1 MNLHDVNQGIKKH
14 KKLNRVGR
22 GSGSGHGKTAG
33 RGHKGQGQLAGWTLH
48 PAFEGGQMP
57 LYRRIPKRG
66 FNNRWAKFVRTVNVG
81 ELNETFEAGT
91 EINPETLQ
99 GAIKGNYDV
108 LKILGDG
115 ELTKK
120 FKVSAHQ
127 FSKSAEEKIKAAG
140 GEVVVLPGPA
150 PVVKGEKRTK
160 KKSPRKST
168 QKPAAG
174 K

>member
-14 KKLNRVGR
+14 KKLTRVGR

-33 RGHKGQGQLAGWTLH
+33 RGNKGQGQLAGWTLH

-66 FNNRWAKFVRTVNVG
+66 FNNRWALFVRTVNVG
-81 ELNETFEAGT
+81 ELNETFDDGAEVG
-91 EINPETLQ
+91 PETLQ
-99 GAIKGNYDV
+99 GALKGNYDI

-115 ELTKK
+115 EVTKK
-120 FKVSAHQ
+120 LKVAAHR

-140 GEVVVLPGPA
+140 GEVIVLPGKA
-150 PVVKGEKRTK
+150 PVVKGENRSK
-160 KKSPRKST
+160 KKT
-168 QKPAAG
+168 GG

>member
-1 MNLHDVNQGIKKH
+1 
-14 KKLNRVGR
+14 
-22 GSGSGHGKTAG
+22 
-33 RGHKGQGQLAGWTLH
+33 
-48 PAFEGGQMP
+48 MP

-81 ELNETFEAGT
+81 ELNETFDSGADIT
-91 EINPETLQ
+91 PETLQ

-115 ELTKK
+115 EVTKK
-120 FKVSAHQ
+120 LKVSAHQ

-140 GEVVVLPGPA
+140 GEVVILAGPA
-150 PVVKGEKRTK
+150 PVKKGEKRAK
-160 KKSPRKST
+160 KKSPPAAKS
-168 QKPAAG
+168 KAAG